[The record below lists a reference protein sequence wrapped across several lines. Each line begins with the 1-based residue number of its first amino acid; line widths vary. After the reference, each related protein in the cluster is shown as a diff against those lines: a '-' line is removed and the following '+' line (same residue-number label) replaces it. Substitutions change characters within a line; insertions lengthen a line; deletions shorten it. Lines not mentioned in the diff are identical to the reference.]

1 MSKFILFIFKT
12 TNHIRTKPFKK
23 LTQVFT
29 KSIQCFRFFIKEIRN
44 KRFDK
49 IKKSVL
55 IQQICEQFTASQL
68 NKTLPIIKID
78 DAQTETIIL
87 KTFFNYF
94 YSSIYQL

>member
-1 MSKFILFIFKT
+1 MPKFILFIFKT
-12 TNHIRTKPFKK
+12 TNHIRTKPLKK

-29 KSIQCFRFFIKEIRN
+29 KSFQCLRFFKKEIRN

-55 IQQICEQFTASQL
+55 IQQICKQFTASQL

-78 DAQTETIIL
+78 DAQTETIL